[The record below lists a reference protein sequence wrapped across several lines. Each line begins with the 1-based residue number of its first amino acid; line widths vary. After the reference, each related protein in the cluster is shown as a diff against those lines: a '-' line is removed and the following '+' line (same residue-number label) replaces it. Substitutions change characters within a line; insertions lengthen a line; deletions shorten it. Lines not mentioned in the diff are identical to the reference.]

1 MNAEEFNCVFCYCP
15 LYALG
20 EHCGGNFRYTDKGVK
35 DCTNCIKPHKKEN
48 YEAVIEKLKLV
59 VEMTRRKEND
69 EKEE

>member
-1 MNAEEFNCVFCYCP
+1 MNAEDFNCVFCYCP

-59 VEMTRRKEND
+59 IEMTRRKENN